1 MADMYLVSN
10 TDMVGVAD
18 EIRAKSGKS
27 GALVFPVG
35 WKEALNS
42 MKSEEKLLASEY
54 QDYIH
59 DGVLELV
66 NKVRSVQTADTITFL
81 ATSDPHYPAE
91 QTATTEYE
99 SNKASTVLA
108 SKASKALAYM
118 LNLDFTAFMGDACIG
133 AASTT
138 PDMAKKQME
147 DYLSFF
153 DEANSDVPCFLAIGN
168 HDTGIYYHNAQ
179 TDGKVHTMTGEYLY
193 NLFTSKSASE
203 NTVFGGIQNGGYCYR
218 DFPDKKLRVF
228 LLNTSEKLVD
238 LQKDQAMYGA
248 QRLWLANALID
259 LNSKSDASQWKF
271 LTLAHYPADYGN
283 TMPLSQ
289 LLKAYIEGTSFTIA
303 DPNSPNNGYYVGDD
317 TNVTVSFSGKNSAK
331 FIAHFHGHIHNF
343 LYSKMYVDGSP
354 LSNSIQYDG
363 VRVCIPN
370 AQFNRENTY
379 DTVGDRTGISFK
391 DTNAYLKTANTKN
404 GTSFVVN
411 VIDPNEEVIHSF
423 CFGAG
428 YDRLISF
435 GATRYYRVTYDLT
448 NFESSETIISVEENT
463 SYSTVLTKAIDEH
476 EVKTLTVTMGGEDVT
491 SAVYSNGIITI
502 PKVTGDIVIT
512 AKAQM
517 KANFTN
523 QITISKAL
531 DSDAVYNGKG
541 YKEGT
546 YVSST
551 GADGNKSG
559 YYATGLIP
567 ATKGDVIRLENFG
580 FVNGDQYSRIVLFNA
595 NKEKL
600 TNAAFGGTNF
610 GTAAGFNAVFDG
622 GGYLTEFTL
631 NHAYCNNMAFFRI
644 GGQYIGD
651 DSVITRNEKISYG
664 TPVYDIASTLN
675 YATSSNTAATIKQ
688 GETYT
693 TTLTS
698 ETGYTLTT
706 VTVTMGGVDV
716 TSAVYSNG
724 VITIPNVT
732 GDIEITATASKP
744 VTYTNVLKTAYTPPT
759 ANNITPIDTSVFDG
773 VGYRNG
779 VRLSGWSLSSNADY
793 VTTGVIRW
801 RESPGAF
808 AGLKPIYIKGATLDL
823 SKSYVRVNI
832 IQNNNGGLYL
842 SATSV
847 SGTNWNTYFTIETL
861 GENYYKLTPIESGI
875 SSWYNIICLQ
885 FSLFGKGDNLII
897 TIDEPIE

>member
-27 GALVFPVG
+27 GALVFPAG

-59 DGVLELV
+59 GGVLELV
-66 NKVRSVQTADTITFL
+66 NKVRNVQTADTITFL

-91 QTATTEYE
+91 QTNTTEYT
-99 SNKASTVLA
+99 SNRASSILA

-133 AASTT
+133 AATTT

-153 DEANSDVPCFLAIGN
+153 DEANSDLPCFLAIGN

-179 TDGKVHTMTGEYLY
+179 ADGNVHTMTGAYLY
-193 NLFTSKSASE
+193 ELFTSKSASE
-203 NTVFGGIQNGGYCYR
+203 NTVFGGVENGGYCYR

-248 QRLWLANALID
+248 QRLWFANALID
-259 LNSKSDASQWKF
+259 LNTKSDASQWKF

-289 LLKAYIEGTSFTIA
+289 LLKAYIEGISFNIT
-303 DPNSPNNGYYVGDD
+303 DPNSGYYVGDK
-317 TNVTVSFSGKNSAK
+317 TNATVSFAGKNSAR

-343 LYSKMYVDGSP
+343 LYSKMYVDGS
-354 LSNSIQYDG
+354 SYSEAVQYDG

-379 DTVGDRTGISFK
+379 DTVGDRTSISFK
-391 DTNAYLKTANTKN
+391 DANTYLKTANTKN

-411 VIDPNEEVIHSF
+411 VIDPKEEVIHSF

-428 YDRLISF
+428 YDRLI
-435 GATRYYRVTYDLT
+435 GYGVTRYYLVTYNLT
-448 NFESSETIISVEENT
+448 NFQSSETVVGVEENA
-463 SYSTVLTKAIDEH
+463 SYSTVLTKASDEH
-476 EVKTLTVTMGGEDVT
+476 EVMTITVTMGGKDVT
-491 SAVYSNGIITI
+491 SSVYSDGVINI

-512 AKAQM
+512 ARAQL

-523 QITISKAL
+523 QIPISKAL
-531 DSDAVYNGKG
+531 DSDAIYNGKG
-541 YKEGT
+541 YKEST

-551 GADGNKSG
+551 GADGN
-559 YYATGLIP
+559 YASGLIP
-567 ATKGDVIRLENFG
+567 ATKGDVIRLEDVR
-580 FVNGDQYSRIVLFNA
+580 FVSGDEYSRICLYDA

-600 TNAAFGGTNF
+600 ANAIFGGSNL

-622 GGYLTEFTL
+622 DGYLTEFTL
-631 NHAYCNNMAFFRI
+631 NHTYCNSMAFFRI

-651 DSVITRNEKISYG
+651 DSVITKNEKISYG

-675 YATSSNTAATIKQ
+675 FVTSSNTVSTIKQ
-688 GETYT
+688 GETYSA
-693 TTLTS
+693 TLTP

-716 TSAVYSNG
+716 TGTVYSNG
-724 VITIPNVT
+724 VITISNVT

-744 VTYTNVLKTAYTPPT
+744 ITYTNVLKTAYTPPT

-779 VRLSGWSLSSNADY
+779 VRLSGWTLSSNADY
-793 VTTGVIRW
+793 VATGVIRW
-801 RESPGAF
+801 RESAGAF
-808 AGLKPIYIKGATLDL
+808 AQLKPIYVKGATLDL
-823 SKSYVRVNI
+823 SKSYVRCNI
-832 IQNNNGGLYL
+832 ISLNNGGLYL
-842 SATSV
+842 TKASV
-847 SGTNWNTYFTIETL
+847 SGNDWNTYFTIETL
-861 GENYYKLTPIESGI
+861 GENYYKLTPIESGM
-875 SSWYNIICLQ
+875 SWYNIICLQ
-885 FSLFGKGDNLII
+885 FSLLGKGDNLII